1 MVSLGSAGRFNS
13 SRRGICLS
21 HSYSFFI
28 PPSLIQR
35 PDPQVPAST
44 SARRHLFLLKQ
55 TLHPSSPC
63 LGAKSLLFVL
73 HHPLSDESWQKTK
86 NRMKMMR
93 LHVREN
99 EGPKRKP
106 WKQAETR
113 VFWLWINPIDY
124 TAKIWVVTQ
133 LLLLYDINKRVICR
147 KEMEGRGQQERW
159 RKRINAEAHKVIK
172 SSYGQALK
180 AIISSSQ

>member
-1 MVSLGSAGRFNS
+1 MESSVSLNQLVLIQTRTHTHTQKKPCCLMWYVMLIKSKRPEVEEHHTLPRPTCCRHTPFHSVTLWAMVSLGSAGRFNS
-13 SRRGICLS
+13 SQRGICLS

-28 PPSLIQR
+28 PPSLIQH

-63 LGAKSLLFVL
+63 LGAKSFLFVL

-86 NRMKMMR
+86 NRTKMMHV
-93 LHVREN
+93 HVREN

-106 WKQAETR
+106 
-113 VFWLWINPIDY
+113 
-124 TAKIWVVTQ
+124 
-133 LLLLYDINKRVICR
+133 
-147 KEMEGRGQQERW
+147 
-159 RKRINAEAHKVIK
+159 
-172 SSYGQALK
+172 
-180 AIISSSQ
+180 